1 MKMKIKNTKG
11 ERAGMSNFNKVKFD
25 RKKLYDEIWKLSAAG
40 VAKKYNLHYAKLITS
55 LKENHIPYPPS
66 GYWTRLAYGKD
77 VSKEIVP
84 LPESEIE
91 EIYLYLASYTSIKK
105 NNEQKVNNVEAVEP
119 NKESKSI
126 KNIKGIT
133 LPDNILPFLDE
144 EERKAII
151 IALADV
157 HVKLNSKLHPVLVA
171 YKKSIEEWKQ
181 REKESR
187 YIRRN
192 YYDYKRGETIEQ
204 PAFMN
209 EVSTAGLSRV
219 IAILNAVYKIVEMLG
234 GKINSDLSMKIR
246 EDVVKISFA
255 EGQDKKTHELTKQE
269 AKELLE
275 YKENIKFKEYA
286 SKPQIK
292 KYDYFYNGKMR
303 IKFENSSYIRD
314 NEQQK
319 LEDRLDDIIIEL
331 YGISEEHRILRE
343 KREEEHQR
351 YLEEKRQ
358 AEQRAERIEE
368 EKQNTQALVNKA
380 KDYQIAC
387 EIRNYI
393 NAVSGGMDILKET
406 KQWVEWAKEKADW
419 FDPVIAKEDKYLGVR
434 NHSLSEDEKRLTKER
449 RDRFYY

>member
-1 MKMKIKNTKG
+1 MRFRFLNMKMKIKNTKG

-234 GKINSDLSMKIR
+234 GKINSDLSMKIICT
-246 EDVVKISFA
+246 EIA
-255 EGQDKKTHELTKQE
+255 ENMDPTMTVF
-269 AKELLE
+269 ELLQAIASDFE
-275 YKENIKFKEYA
+275 IYSKNQTLTEEQFANQYFQKNI
-286 SKPQIK
+286 I
-292 KYDYFYNGKMR
+292 
-303 IKFENSSYIRD
+303 
-314 NEQQK
+314 QK
-319 LEDRLDDIIIEL
+319 RNRR
-331 YGISEEHRILRE
+331 H
-343 KREEEHQR
+343 
-351 YLEEKRQ
+351 YLEEMLLTGKLKMTMPDKPSSKK
-358 AEQRAERIEE
+358 QR
-368 EKQNTQALVNKA
+368 
-380 KDYQIAC
+380 
-387 EIRNYI
+387 
-393 NAVSGGMDILKET
+393 
-406 KQWVEWAKEKADW
+406 
-419 FDPVIAKEDKYLGVR
+419 
-434 NHSLSEDEKRLTKER
+434 
-449 RDRFYY
+449 YYS